1 MKQVSKESLMVDT
14 VEKARAE
21 VNRGPAVALVTFLI
35 LCVIGV
41 ISAYHLTGVFVG
53 THMAPDEYESF
64 CNLSERMNCERVSA
78 SDEYSIVAN
87 VPVSVWA
94 TAGYLFVAFLA
105 FAGLMRLRERFA
117 QGFLFIFGVLFLGVS
132 VWLVIV
138 MHFFIQSWCIVC
150 LAIDAINIALFGISI
165 ALIRMSRQGIAEAIK
180 RDFAVTFG
188 NVKVLALLAVVG
200 LGAMGGAYAYG
211 SGLLVDIKNHNEKLA
226 AKKAEEERK
235 AHSIWSDVVE
245 SGGSS
250 EMVYIPGDEER
261 GPKEKSS
268 TEEKWSR
275 KVNDTPMEQSCEDKK
290 DEEKIGKEPRK
301 VVNMGVSKEGYPWI
315 GASEPILEISEFTDF
330 QCPYCQRAHMI
341 VRKLVNKY
349 PGKLRVYHRQFPL
362 DSHCNPMINGDFH
375 LRACELARISECAG
389 EQGRFWEMN
398 DFLFHHQDE
407 LKDSGITAEQ
417 VAERLALDMGKFECC
432 MTADSSMKPIKAG
445 IAEAIEKGLKGT
457 PAYVIDGAV
466 YYGKIPDEALQK
478 LENAK

>member
-1 MKQVSKESLMVDT
+1 MVET
-14 VEKARAE
+14 VEKAGTE
-21 VNRGPAVALVTFLI
+21 VNRGPAVALVAFLI

-64 CNLSERMNCERVSA
+64 CNLSEKVNCERVSA
-78 SDEYSIVAN
+78 SDQYSIVAN

-105 FAGLMRLRERFA
+105 FVGLMRLRERFA
-117 QGFLFIFGVLFLGVS
+117 QGFLFLFGVLFLGVS
-132 VWLVIV
+132 VWLIIV

-165 ALIRMSRQGIAEAIK
+165 ALIKMSRQGIVEAIK
-180 RDFAVTFG
+180 RDFAATFG
-188 NVKVLALLAVVG
+188 SVKVLALLAAVG
-200 LGAMGGAYAYG
+200 FGILGGAYVYG
-211 SGLLVDIKNHNEKLA
+211 TGILTDIENQNQKLA
-226 AKKAEEERK
+226 DKTAEKERK
-235 AHSIWSDVVE
+235 EHSIWSDVVE
-245 SGGSS
+245 NGGSS
-250 EMVYIPGDEER
+250 EMVYIPTDEEGTR
-261 GPKEKSS
+261 KEKSS
-268 TEEKWSR
+268 TEESWSK
-275 KVNDTPMEQSCEDKK
+275 KVNDTPIKQSCEDKK
-290 DEEKIGKEPRK
+290 DEEKIGKIPREA
-301 VVNMGVSKEGYPWI
+301 VNMGVSKEGYPWI
-315 GASEPILEISEFTDF
+315 GALEPILEISEFTDF

-349 PGKLRVYHRQFPL
+349 PSKLRLYHRQFPL

-398 DFLFHHQDE
+398 DFLFHHQGD
-407 LKDSGITAEQ
+407 LKVGGLTAAQ

-432 MTADSSMKPIKAG
+432 MTADSSLKPIKAG

-478 LENAK
+478 LENGK